1 MSTKTNH
8 KKYNISILSYIPVR
22 SDFLVFQKNGIIRI
36 KKLSIKNKS
45 IN

>member
-1 MSTKTNH
+1 MSTKKVS
-8 KKYNISILSYIPVR
+8 KKYNISVLSYIPIQ
-22 SDFLVFQKNGIIRI
+22 SDFLVFQKNGVIRI